1 VTDVWR
7 AVVAPNQVLFI
18 GLLVVFEATVGV
30 LTLSGGR
37 RTQLGY
43 MGVIGFY
50 LALWLFG
57 WIEGLVATRADSDLS
72 CGYRDVLSVWSRRLE
87 HMFEDAVQ
95 IRDRLA
101 GLVDR
106 LDPDAMS
113 ASTAR
118 ELWAVLDRSER
129 LCAAG
134 KTLLARRLARTHRP
148 ERAGDKTAI
157 EDLARRSGTS
167 TGAARDSLDTSA
179 RLPEQPGVQGALRR
193 GEVSLAQAAVISAAV
208 AANAA
213 EEDRLVG
220 LAGRMSVPEL
230 REECA
235 RVRAAADPDP
245 EATNRRLHRARRLRR
260 YVDGDGFWNLHARG
274 TPQAGAAFNV
284 VLDAYTD
291 RVFTTARRAGR
302 DEPVQAYAFDALM
315 ALADQLEPNQ
325 GDCGPGQSGDGA
337 SASGGLAVA
346 DVNRG
351 GVDRRVGEPGAD
363 LLAQRVPGRLNPR
376 YLALLRVDVQALHR
390 GRVAGNELCEIR
402 GVGPVPVSV
411 AEGLLGRS
419 VLQLVITRGVDVL
432 NVTHLGRGP
441 TAAQKIALAWA
452 SPGCT
457 VEGCWRTRT
466 ENDHREP
473 WAQTRHTRLDELDP
487 LCAHHHD
494 LKTRSGWALVEGT
507 GKRPIV
513 PPEHP
518 RHPKSPTNPRPGWPT
533 PAANQAGDAT
543 AQPKHSQPAQHIPDR
558 PAQHVSKRPAQQTL
572 PDPPGDPPQ
581 AA

>member
-1 VTDVWR
+1 
-7 AVVAPNQVLFI
+7 
-18 GLLVVFEATVGV
+18 
-30 LTLSGGR
+30 
-37 RTQLGY
+37 
-43 MGVIGFY
+43 
-50 LALWLFG
+50 
-57 WIEGLVATRADSDLS
+57 
-72 CGYRDVLSVWSRRLE
+72 
-87 HMFEDAVQ
+87 MFEDAVQ

-129 LCAAG
+129 FCAAG
-134 KTLLARRLARTHRP
+134 KTLLARRLAQTHRP
-148 ERAGDKTAI
+148 EQAGARFAA
-157 EDLARRSGTS
+157 EELARRSGTS

-193 GEVSLAQAAVISAAV
+193 GEVSVAQAAVISAAV

-213 EEDRLVG
+213 EEDRLVE

-284 VLDAYTD
+284 VLDAFTD

-302 DEPVQAYAFDALM
+302 EEPVQAYAFDALM
-315 ALADQLEPNQ
+315 ALADQLKPNQ
-325 GDCGPGQSGDGA
+325 VDGGPGQIGDGA
-337 SASGGLAVA
+337 RASGGLAVA

-351 GVDRRVGEPGAD
+351 GVDRHAGEPGAD
-363 LLAQRVPGRLNPR
+363 LLAPHRLPGRLNPR
-376 YLALLRVDVQALHR
+376 YLALLRVDVAALHR
-390 GRVAGNELCEIR
+390 GRVAGDELCEIR

-411 AEGLLGRS
+411 AEDLLGRS
-419 VLQLVITRGVDVL
+419 VLHLVITRGLDVL

-457 VEGCWRTRT
+457 VEGCWRSRT

-473 WAQTRHTRLDELDP
+473 WAQTRHTRLAELDP

-494 LKTRSGWALVEGT
+494 LKTRSGWALVDGT
-507 GKRPIV
+507 GKRPMV

-518 RHPKSPTNPRPGWPT
+518 RHPKPPPNPRPGWPT

-543 AQPKHSQPAQHIPDR
+543 AESNH
-558 PAQHVSKRPAQQTL
+558 AQHVSKRPAQQTL
-572 PDPPGDPPQ
+572 PDPPGDPPPSGLAQ
-581 AA
+581 LGQLKRRDRRPTRSARSVSAG

>member
-1 VTDVWR
+1 MV
-7 AVVAPNQVLFI
+7 QLI
-18 GLLVVFEATVGV
+18 SSGL
-30 LTLSGGR
+30 
-37 RTQLGY
+37 
-43 MGVIGFY
+43 
-50 LALWLFG
+50 
-57 WIEGLVATRADSDLS
+57 WIP
-72 CGYRDVLSVWSRRLE
+72 DVLSASSRRLE
-87 HMFEDAVQ
+87 HMFQEAVE

-106 LDPDAMS
+106 LDPDAVS

-118 ELWAVLDRSER
+118 ELWAVLDKSER

-134 KTLLARRLARTHRP
+134 KTLLARRLAQTHRP
-148 ERAGDKTAI
+148 EQAGAKSAA

-167 TGAARDSLDTSA
+167 TGAAKDALDTSA

-193 GEVSLAQAAVISAAV
+193 GEVSLTQAAVISAAV
-208 AANAA
+208 AANSA
-213 EEDRLVG
+213 EEHRLVE
-220 LAGRMSVPEL
+220 LARRVSVPEL

-245 EATNRRLHRARRLRR
+245 DATNRRLHQARRLRR
-260 YVDGDGFWNLHARG
+260 YVDGEGFWNLHAKG

-284 VLDAYTD
+284 VLDALTD

-315 ALADQLEPNQ
+315 ALADRLEPNQ
-325 GDCGPGQSGDGA
+325 VDSGPGQIGA
-337 SASGGLAVA
+337 GPSASCPGVA
-346 DVNRG
+346 DVNG
-351 GVDRRVGEPGAD
+351 GGFGRCAGEPGAD
-363 LLAQRVPGRLNPR
+363 LVAPRLAGRLNPR
-376 YLALLRVDVQALHR
+376 YLALLRVDVEALHR
-390 GRVAGNELCEIR
+390 GRVAGDELCEIR

-419 VLQLVITRGVDVL
+419 VLHLVITRGVDVL

-452 SPGCT
+452 SPGCA
-457 VEGCWRTRT
+457 VQGCWRTRT

-473 WAQTRHTRLDELDP
+473 WAQTRHTRLGELDP
-487 LCAHHHD
+487 LCDYHHD
-494 LKTRSGWALVEGT
+494 LKTRSGWALVDGT
-507 GKRPIV
+507 GKRPMV
-513 PPEHP
+513 PPDDP
-518 RHPKSPTNPRPGWPT
+518 RHPKPRPNPRTGWPT
-533 PAANQAGDAT
+533 PAGNPAGVAT
-543 AQPKHSQPAQHIPDR
+543 ADVATAMPNRAR
-558 PAQHVSKRPAQQTL
+558 PAQRISQRPAQQTL